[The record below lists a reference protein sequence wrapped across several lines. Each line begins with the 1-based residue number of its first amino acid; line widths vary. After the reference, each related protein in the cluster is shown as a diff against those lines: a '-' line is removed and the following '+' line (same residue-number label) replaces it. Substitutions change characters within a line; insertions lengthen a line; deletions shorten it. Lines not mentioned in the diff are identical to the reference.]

1 MTHAATTTPRT
12 TQTRT
17 SGRDL
22 AQQNPLAFLGAAFTA
37 GLVGRVVLKGTLA
50 TARAARRRR
59 SA

>member
-1 MTHAATTTPRT
+1 MTHAATTPPRT
-12 TQTRT
+12 TQSRT
-17 SGRDL
+17 SGPDL

-37 GLVGRVVLKGTLA
+37 GLVGRVVLKATLA